1 MEAAGQGKAGYG
13 SMLIQ
18 MSGGRWMEGGEGRRP
33 PRASAAERRCLIRS
47 LARGRH
53 FPQANPAP
61 QPTLERESANLVQ
74 PIIWPETFFCCN
86 LVGNLAKSKDNMLYS
101 MIYQIL

>member
-1 MEAAGQGKAGYG
+1 
-13 SMLIQ
+13 
-18 MSGGRWMEGGEGRRP
+18 MEGGEGRRP

-86 LVGNLAKSKDNMLYS
+86 LVGNLAKSKGNMLCS

>member
-1 MEAAGQGKAGYG
+1 MVGKVQGRGRAGQGEAGYG

-18 MSGGRWMEGGEGRRP
+18 MSGGRRMEGGGGRRP
-33 PRASAAERRCLIRS
+33 PRASAAEQRRCLIRS

-61 QPTLERESANLVQ
+61 QPPLERERANLV
-74 PIIWPETFFCCN
+74 PII
-86 LVGNLAKSKDNMLYS
+86 
-101 MIYQIL
+101 